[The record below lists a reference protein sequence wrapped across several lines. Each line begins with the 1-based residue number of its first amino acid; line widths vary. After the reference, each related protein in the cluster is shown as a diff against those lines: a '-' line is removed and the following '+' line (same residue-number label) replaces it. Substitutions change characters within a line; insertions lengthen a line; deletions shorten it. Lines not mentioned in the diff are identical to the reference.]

1 MPPSSPALN
10 LSSKRRHL
18 LKVPAHMSKPQ
29 ILHGVPYTVNN
40 LSQALAYQ
48 PGASPLLFGTVA
60 ESKTTLQLASDWR
73 TTAQPFLEAYRE
85 SLRLKTVEK
94 LALASRFAPH

>member
-1 MPPSSPALN
+1 
-10 LSSKRRHL
+10 
-18 LKVPAHMSKPQ
+18 MSKPQ

-48 PGASPLLFGTVA
+48 PDAPSPFLFGTVHVA
-60 ESKTTLQLASDWR
+60 ESKTTLQLAPDWR
-73 TTAQPFLEAYRE
+73 TAAQPFLEAYRE